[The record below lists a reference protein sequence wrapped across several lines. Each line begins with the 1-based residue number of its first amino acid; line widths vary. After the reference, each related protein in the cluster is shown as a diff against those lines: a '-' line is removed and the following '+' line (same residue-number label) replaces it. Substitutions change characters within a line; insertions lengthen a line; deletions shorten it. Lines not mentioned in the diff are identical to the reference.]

1 VTTEL
6 QTKRIEADQKLFLQ
20 VVRGEQIRDD
30 LPNGSEMELQKAFAT
45 LRTWDEYNQE
55 LLRRIVTSSQYA
67 VEYMTNVQAGRMM
80 QTAPLEARVVH
91 FRGSIDE
98 RNRLLE
104 SLRKR
109 LLSEPEFVTNASGAR
124 PPSGKVFI
132 VHGHA
137 SAEKHQVARFLH
149 QVTGEEPVILH
160 EAPSLGKTLI
170 EKLEHYAAD
179 VGFAVILLTGDDM
192 GRAKAGEEQPRA
204 RQNVVLELGYFI
216 GLLDRDKVAV
226 LYENG
231 VESPGDMSGVLYV
244 PLDEDWRFKLGAE
257 LKAAGYDVDLN
268 KATS

>member
-1 VTTEL
+1 MTTEL
-6 QTKRIEADQKLFLQ
+6 RTTRIEADQKFFLQ

-30 LPNGSEMELQKAFAT
+30 HPISSEMELQKAFAT

-80 QTAPLEARVVH
+80 QTAPLEARVDH

-104 SLRKR
+104 SVRKR
-109 LLSEPEFVTNASGAR
+109 LNASGAR
-124 PPSGKVFI
+124 PPGGKVFI

-149 QVTGEEPVILH
+149 QVSGEEPVTLH